1 MAVAQLSFAAV
12 PLSGHT
18 VLGVE
23 PTLAVLALVFGS
35 LLYWDARSRSMETA
49 ELWGVLIAG
58 LWLTSIVAGLVA
70 VVGYLG
76 TRPGKRK

>member
-1 MAVAQLSFAAV
+1 MTVGELSFAAV
-12 PLSGHT
+12 TLTGHT

-23 PTLAVLALVFGS
+23 PTLVVLAVVFGS
-35 LLYWDARSRSMETA
+35 VLYWDARNRSMETA
-49 ELWGVLIAG
+49 E

-76 TRPGKRK
+76 TRPARTGE